1 MKPTIQDL
9 PAYRLAIR
17 NLPHNSKAKTP
28 KGIIRAALA
37 HRRDTLRHAPYRPA
51 LYIGTKEG
59 LAWQERRALPQ
70 EERDTRRAIADPR
83 FRRGLLLSIRAQ
95 LRALSALPPRTVE
108 GVMAWEGGT
117 STRIAAAVSLSA
129 RYRRICQGAGIS
141 PRTPLPFPSSGLPWA
156 AEVDIGESLA
166 ARMGAKLD
174 MRGNDA
180 RVLPTLGTSYLHHVP
195 CETQWKNGRPVGYTR
210 AVRDNYV
217 TSFVI
222 LHEDGTA
229 LARLAGEEIP
239 LTPPEGHRFDIDHNG
254 FRLVRLAD
262 GEDYHLNAYDL
273 TVPWDVAV
281 DRLARNAIA
290 RQEERARLKAEA
302 ADAEGVWVCVA
313 DSLRG
318 GNCREGTLQWA
329 RNHGLDPRRH
339 YPAPDLIHRMNG
351 DAGRVRL
358 AISAAVHRHRREME
372 AGVANLADHLIS

>member
-1 MKPTIQDL
+1 MKPQTTDL

-17 NLPHNSKAKTP
+17 HKPADSKARTP
-28 KGIIRAALA
+28 RGIIRAALA
-37 HRRDTLRHAPYRPA
+37 HRRATLRHKPYLPA
-51 LYIGTKEG
+51 LYIGTREG
-59 LAWQERRALPQ
+59 LAWQERRTLTQ
-70 EERDTRRAIADPR
+70 EERNTRRAIADPR
-83 FRRGLLLSIRAQ
+83 FRRGLLLSIRAR
-95 LRALSALPPRTVE
+95 LRSLSALPPRTVE
-108 GVMAWEGGT
+108 GVMEWEGGMP
-117 STRIAAAVSLSA
+117 TRIAAAASLSA

-141 PRTPLPFPSSGLPWA
+141 PRTPPPFPSSHLPWA

-174 MRGNDA
+174 MRGRDA
-180 RVLPTLGTSYLHHVP
+180 RVIPTLGTSHLHHVP
-195 CETQWKNGRPVGYTR
+195 CETEWRNGQPVNYTR

-217 TSFVI
+217 TSFAI
-222 LHEDGTA
+222 LNEDGTA

-273 TVPWDVAV
+273 IVPWEVAV
-281 DRLARNAIA
+281 DRLTRNAIA

-329 RNHGLDPRRH
+329 KNHGLDPRRH
-339 YPAPDLIHRMNG
+339 YPAPDLIGRMNG

-358 AISAAVHRHRREME
+358 AISAAVHRHRREMA
-372 AGVANLADHLIS
+372 AGVANLVDHLVS